1 MRRLRHLLYWQAQ
14 FDSKRPL
21 LWLCGAVYLFF
32 AGPVSFAVFSLIRW
46 RGGFPVTG
54 SAYLANLTIINA
66 FASLLLVS
74 FLASRAADERRNG
87 FLAIVQMTDI
97 HPAALTAFRF
107 LGAMWSV
114 AALWVM
120 RLPLY
125 VWCYHMGSVRLA
137 EFISAEAILLL
148 VTIVGLSISM
158 VCSQVARSSQLALTM
173 IGSVLIGTEA
183 LFYFPRLF
191 MGAVRL
197 AFGPVGG
204 ILSDFNEW
212 ALVFSRWSLVGRVR
226 YPPMDAD
233 DWLSF
238 LPSVGIHL
246 AIVLVA
252 LVLTRRLTFSNVIP
266 DDNPREATVSRPPRR
281 VVGDALAWQAVHVH
295 ISRQKFRKAS
305 IAFDVLL
312 LVCLFAGVLTLPPIG
327 AGVLALGIAFRALA
341 TAAMRAG
348 ICMFYEIQDQTLST
362 LALLP
367 RAPLDYF
374 YSWRAGGIRASK
386 IEYLSAAVAVPIVWL
401 NMGDGAPGMLGFM
414 VAMALSPPFGF
425 LNSLCRFEWAVF
437 YLSLWIFPLGFGF
450 LALSLYAGYLTS
462 IWGGF
467 AAFCLLAVVYHN
479 IIVLQIPYY
488 FQKAVER
495 G

>member
-21 LWLCGAVYLFF
+21 LWLCGAIYLFF
-32 AGPVSFAVFSLIRW
+32 AGPASFAVFSFIHW

-54 SAYLANLTIINA
+54 STYLANLTIINA
-66 FASLLLVS
+66 FASVLLIS

-87 FLAIVQMTDI
+87 FLAILQMTDL

-107 LGAMWSV
+107 LGAMWSI
-114 AALWVM
+114 AGLWVM

-125 VWCYHMGSVRLA
+125 VWCYHMGSVRLGD
-137 EFISAEAILLL
+137 FVSAEAILWL
-148 VTIVGLSISM
+148 VTIVALAISTA
-158 VCSQVARSSQLALTM
+158 CSEVARSSQLALTM
-173 IGSVLIGTEA
+173 IGSVIVGTEA
-183 LFYFPRLF
+183 VFYFPRLF

-226 YPPMDAD
+226 YPPADAD
-233 DWLSF
+233 DWMSF

-246 AIVLVA
+246 AIAIAA
-252 LVLTRRLTFSNVIP
+252 LVLTRRLSYSNVIP

-281 VVGDALAWQAVHVH
+281 VAGDALAWQAVHVH

-305 IAFDVLL
+305 LAFDAVLL
-312 LVCLFAGVLTLPPIG
+312 ACLVVGVFTLPPVG

-367 RAPLDYF
+367 REPLEFF
-374 YSWRAGGIRASK
+374 YSWRSGGFRASK
-386 IEYLSAAVAVPIVWL
+386 MEYLSAAIATPIVYW
-401 NMGDGAPGMLGFM
+401 NMGDAASGLLGFM
-414 VAMALSPPFGF
+414 LAMALSAPFGF

-437 YLSLWIFPLGFGF
+437 YLSLWIFPLGFGV
-450 LALSLYAGYLTS
+450 LAISIYVGSLTS

-467 AAFCLLAVVYHN
+467 AAFCVLSLVYHQ
-479 IIVLQIPYY
+479 IIVRQIPYY

>member
-21 LWLCGAVYLFF
+21 LWLCGAIYLLF
-32 AGPVSFAVFSLIRW
+32 AGPASFAVFSFIHW

-87 FLAIVQMTDI
+87 FLAILQMTDI

-107 LGAMWSV
+107 LGAMWTV
-114 AALWVM
+114 AGLWVM
-120 RLPLY
+120 RLPLD
-125 VWCYHMGSVRLA
+125 VWCYHMGSVRLMD
-137 EFISAEAILLL
+137 FVSAEVILFF
-148 VTIVGLSISM
+148 VTVVGLSISM
-158 VCSQVARSSQLALTM
+158 ACSQVARSSQLALTM
-173 IGSVLIGTEA
+173 IGSVLVGTEA

-197 AFGPVGG
+197 AFGPVAG

-226 YPPMDAD
+226 YPPADAD
-233 DWLSF
+233 EWWSF
-238 LPSVGIHL
+238 LPGGAEHL
-246 AIVLVA
+246 VIALVA
-252 LVLTRRLTFSNVIP
+252 LALTWRWTFSNVIP
-266 DDNPREATVSRPPRR
+266 DDHPREAAISRPPRR
-281 VVGDALAWQAVHVH
+281 VVGDALAWQAIHVH
-295 ISRQKFRKAS
+295 ISRQKFRRAS
-305 IAFDVLL
+305 LAFDLVLL
-312 LVCLFAGVLTLPPIG
+312 ACLVVGLFTLPPVG

-367 RAPLDYF
+367 RAPLEYF
-374 YSWRAGGIRASK
+374 YSWRAGGFRASK
-386 IEYLSAAVAVPIVWL
+386 IEYLSAAVATPIVWW
-401 NMGDGAPGMLGFM
+401 NMGEAAPGLLGFM

-437 YLSLWIFPLGFGF
+437 YLSLWIFPLGFAV
-450 LALSLYAGYLTS
+450 LAISIYAGYLTS
-462 IWGGF
+462 VWGGF
-467 AAFCLLAVVYHN
+467 TVFCLLALVYHQ
-479 IIVLQIPYY
+479 IIIRQLPYY